1 MTSARLFAVVL
12 TLVPC
17 TLAAAGEMEGIRV
30 SANPTGF
37 VYETSGRPFV
47 PWGFNYDHDAQGRL
61 LEDYWEKE
69 WPKVEEDFRA
79 IKRLGANVVR
89 IHLQVSRFLDSAE
102 TANEASLAR
111 LARLV
116 ALAEHTHLYL
126 DITGL
131 GCYRIRDVPA
141 WYDRLSEEGRW
152 KAQARFWEA
161 VAQRCAKSPAVFC
174 YDLMNEPNV
183 PGGARQPGDWLG
195 PPFLGN
201 ENGFFVQF
209 ITLDQKNRTRPA
221 IAREWCHQLATAI
234 RQHDRHRLVTV
245 GLVPWSLDRPGIT
258 SGFVPKEI
266 APEFDFIC
274 VHLYPAAG
282 KVGEAVDTL
291 KGFSVGKPVVIE
303 EMFPL
308 ACSIGELGSFVD
320 QSTPAA
326 SGWIGFYWGKSA
338 EQYRKS
344 ATIQDAI
351 VADWLDWFQRHGPPP
366 QRRFIL
372 GADISWV
379 QEQEDEGI
387 HFSDRGT
394 TKEILS
400 LLKDRGFNAVR
411 LRVFN
416 NPTAKHGYS
425 AKGYCDLEHTLRMAR
440 RIHAA
445 GMQFL
450 LDFHYS
456 DTWADPG
463 HQIKPAAWTDLHGR
477 ELEKA
482 VHDYTRDVLLALKKQ
497 GTLPQMVQI
506 GNEISNG
513 FLWPDGNVWKSG
525 RWDTFCGLI
534 KAGIAGAKEVDPSL
548 PIMLHL
554 AWGGQNAQSR
564 AFLDRAAGEGVQ
576 FDVLGQSYYP
586 KWHGTLDD
594 LKANLT
600 DLAGRYPQK
609 IMVVEYS
616 VPNIRRINDIVRN
629 LPGGKGQG
637 TYIWEPTRWEGP
649 ALFDGKG
656 KTKAEI
662 EVYEK
667 MAEEYNSHQND
678 RPASQGQ

>member
-1 MTSARLFAVVL
+1 MPRMLAGWPGPCGWASRPAGWLISPAAFPRNYMPRPAVPRKARSRRRSRRGPVLITLRRDGRTSRRSVMSTFEKGTLRMTSARLFAVVL

-245 GLVPWSLDRPGIT
+245 GLVPWS
-258 SGFVPKEI
+258 
-266 APEFDFIC
+266 
-274 VHLYPAAG
+274 
-282 KVGEAVDTL
+282 
-291 KGFSVGKPVVIE
+291 
-303 EMFPL
+303 
-308 ACSIGELGSFVD
+308 
-320 QSTPAA
+320 
-326 SGWIGFYWGKSA
+326 
-338 EQYRKS
+338 
-344 ATIQDAI
+344 
-351 VADWLDWFQRHGPPP
+351 
-366 QRRFIL
+366 
-372 GADISWV
+372 
-379 QEQEDEGI
+379 
-387 HFSDRGT
+387 
-394 TKEILS
+394 
-400 LLKDRGFNAVR
+400 
-411 LRVFN
+411 
-416 NPTAKHGYS
+416 
-425 AKGYCDLEHTLRMAR
+425 
-440 RIHAA
+440 
-445 GMQFL
+445 
-450 LDFHYS
+450 
-456 DTWADPG
+456 
-463 HQIKPAAWTDLHGR
+463 
-477 ELEKA
+477 
-482 VHDYTRDVLLALKKQ
+482 
-497 GTLPQMVQI
+497 
-506 GNEISNG
+506 
-513 FLWPDGNVWKSG
+513 
-525 RWDTFCGLI
+525 
-534 KAGIAGAKEVDPSL
+534 
-548 PIMLHL
+548 
-554 AWGGQNAQSR
+554 
-564 AFLDRAAGEGVQ
+564 
-576 FDVLGQSYYP
+576 
-586 KWHGTLDD
+586 
-594 LKANLT
+594 
-600 DLAGRYPQK
+600 
-609 IMVVEYS
+609 
-616 VPNIRRINDIVRN
+616 
-629 LPGGKGQG
+629 
-637 TYIWEPTRWEGP
+637 
-649 ALFDGKG
+649 
-656 KTKAEI
+656 
-662 EVYEK
+662 
-667 MAEEYNSHQND
+667 
-678 RPASQGQ
+678 